1 MSISPTGPLS
11 PEEFKALV
19 DAPHGQA
26 LKAIRKYDP
35 LYGKFSAEG
44 EPRKWR
50 VKMTKE
56 VQAVGFVTVE
66 AVTEEEAEALAHGV
80 PDHKID
86 WDFDYYDDDGT
97 SWVEEV
103 EPA

>member
-1 MSISPTGPLS
+1 MTISPTGPIP

-19 DAPHGQA
+19 DAPHGHA
-26 LKAIRKYDP
+26 LKIIQKYDP
-35 LYGKFSAEG
+35 LYGRFPAGG

-50 VKMTKE
+50 VKLSKE
-56 VQAVGFVTVE
+56 ITATGFVTVE
-66 AVTEEEAEALAHGV
+66 AVTAEEAEELAHGV

-86 WDFDYYDDDGT
+86 WDYDFDDDGT

-103 EPA
+103 KPA

>member
-26 LKAIRKYDP
+26 LKAIQKFDP

-50 VKMTKE
+50 VKLVKE
-56 VQAVGFVTVE
+56 VTATGFVTVE
-66 AVTEEEAEALAHGV
+66 AVTKEEAEALAHGIS
-80 PDHKID
+80 DYKID
-86 WDFDYYDDDGT
+86 WDYDDDGT
-97 SWVEEV
+97 SYVEEV
-103 EPA
+103 KPA

>member
-1 MSISPTGPLS
+1 MTQSPTGPIP

-26 LKAIRKYDP
+26 LKVIQKYDP
-35 LYGKFSAEG
+35 LYGRFSPDG

-50 VKMTKE
+50 VKLTKE
-56 VQAVGFVTVE
+56 VQATGFVTVN
-66 AVTEEEAEALAHGV
+66 AVTKEEAEELAHGV
-80 PDHKID
+80 SDGAID
-86 WDFDYYDDDGT
+86 WDYDDDGT

-103 EPA
+103 KPA